1 MIKKTLIA
9 MIACAA
15 VSAGAAAADFKV
27 GVVNPGRVLS
37 ESAPAVAAQKKLQN
51 YFKAREDELNRA
63 VRDFRTRAQN
73 FEKNSSVMSESERL
87 KQRQDL
93 AERERDISR
102 RQRALL
108 EERNQRANEESQIIL
123 SRANRII
130 QDLARKQNYDLIL
143 QEAVYVNPKIDL
155 TNEVIRQLNSSK

>member
-1 MIKKTLIA
+1 MFKKSLVALIA
-9 MIACAA
+9 SVA
-15 VSAGAAAADFKV
+15 VCAGAAAADFKV

-37 ESAPAVAAQKKLQN
+37 ESAPAVAAQKKLQD

-73 FEKNSSVMSESERL
+73 FEKNSAVMTESERL

-130 QDLARKQNYDLIL
+130 QDLARRQNYDLIL

>member
-9 MIACAA
+9 MLACAA
-15 VSAGAAAADFKV
+15 VSAGAASADFKV

-37 ESAPAVAAQKKLQN
+37 ESAPAIAAQKKLQS

-73 FEKNSSVMSESERL
+73 FEKNSAVMTESERL

>member
-1 MIKKTLIA
+1 
-9 MIACAA
+9 
-15 VSAGAAAADFKV
+15 
-27 GVVNPGRVLS
+27 
-37 ESAPAVAAQKKLQN
+37 
-51 YFKAREDELNRA
+51 
-63 VRDFRTRAQN
+63 
-73 FEKNSSVMSESERL
+73 MSESERL

-130 QDLARKQNYDLIL
+130 QDLARRQNYDLIL

>member
-9 MIACAA
+9 MIASAA
-15 VSAGAAAADFKV
+15 ICTGAAAADFKV

-37 ESAPAVAAQKKLQN
+37 ESAPAIAAQKKLQS

-73 FEKNSSVMSESERL
+73 FEKNSAAMSESERL

-130 QDLARKQNYDLIL
+130 QDLARRQNYDLIL

>member
-9 MIACAA
+9 MLACAA
-15 VSAGAAAADFKV
+15 VSAGAASADFKV

-37 ESAPAVAAQKKLQN
+37 ESAPAIAAQKKLQS

-73 FEKNSSVMSESERL
+73 FEKNSAVMTESERL

-130 QDLARKQNYDLIL
+130 QDMARKQNYDLIL

>member
-9 MIACAA
+9 MLACVA
-15 VSAGAAAADFKV
+15 VSAGAASADFKV

-37 ESAPAVAAQKKLQN
+37 ESAPAIAAQKKLQS

-73 FEKNSSVMSESERL
+73 FEKNSAVMTESERL